1 MQRKVLPGTSH
12 EVWTYMKTQW
22 TGLLQVSLLPMAV
35 VMLVLFIQTRMMAS
49 TFALFAALE
58 DPRQLPP
65 GFMQEMM
72 RGYGWMFVLGILG
85 GFCFVWLFVRVV
97 RLRELGEKPWLGFTK
112 PALTATLMTL
122 IYAIGIYFL
131 TMIAYFATAVAVLV
145 PLSLVAALMAS
156 SVPAAGV
163 VAFVL
168 MFPALF
174 AVMAVLIWFFL
185 RLAVGLP
192 AVALGKSPDFMRDM
206 WKLSEGESWGLPLRF
221 AGLYVVI
228 LPAFVVVAAV
238 FFWPVFGDIV
248 ELSRTPPPS
257 GKAHLELF
265 QRFLDRMLPAQ
276 LVFMLIQLPVIWFVS
291 LLLTEGNRR
300 FLHRRSQVSAPQ

>member
-1 MQRKVLPGTSH
+1 MQSKVLPGSSH
-12 EVWTYMKTQW
+12 TVWAYMKAQW

-35 VMLVLFIQTRMMAS
+35 VIAVLIIQTRMMAS

-72 RGYGWMFVLGILG
+72 RGYGWLFVLGILG
-85 GFCFVWLFVRVV
+85 GFCFVWLFVRIV

-131 TMIAYFATAVAVLV
+131 TMIAYFAGAVAVLV
-145 PLSLVAALMAS
+145 PITLIAALMAS
-156 SVPAAGV
+156 SAHAAGIV
-163 VAFVL
+163 SIVL
-168 MFPALF
+168 MFPALC
-174 AVMAVLIWFFL
+174 AAMAFLIWFFL

-221 AGLYVVI
+221 AAVYIAAV
-228 LPAFVVVAAV
+228 PAFIAVVAV
-238 FFWPVFGDIV
+238 FYWPVFSD
-248 ELSRTPPPS
+248 LADLARTPPPP
-257 GKAHLELF
+257 GKFPFEVF
-265 QRFLDRMLPAQ
+265 QRFIDHMLPSNI
-276 LVFMLIQLPVIWFVS
+276 VFMLLQLPVIWFVS

-300 FLHRRSQVSAPQ
+300 FLHRRSKLNAAP